1 MSDFLIVNATVSNGG
16 IDFIFNNAKRE
27 GWEPGLMDLNSF
39 ILIDPNGF
47 FIAMKGVEIIG
58 CVSGIR
64 YDETYGFIGYYIV
77 IPEQRGRGYGML
89 LFMHAMRYLGTRN
102 IGLDGVLQQVGNYA
116 KVGFKT
122 CHLTARY
129 QGASTIEMSTVDH
142 SCLVPLSYL
151 PFSDLT
157 EYDRRHF
164 PASRDPWIKSWLDGS
179 IENLYS
185 AAFVNNG
192 VIEGYGVLCPSVT
205 GYRVGPLFADTPAIA
220 KQLLNWLLSQ
230 IAVGTLY
237 YLDIPL
243 GHRNGIEILQNAT
256 HMFNTQRMYTSGETV
271 NVCWG
276 KVYACSSLEFG

>member
-1 MSDFLIVNATVSNGG
+1 MSDFVIVTATVANGG
-16 IDFIFNNAKRE
+16 IDFMFNSAKLE
-27 GWEPGLMDLNSF
+27 GWEPGLMDLKSF

-47 FIAMKGVEIIG
+47 FIAKKGDDIIG

-64 YDETYGFIGYYIV
+64 YDDFYGFIGYYIV
-77 IPEQRGRGYGML
+77 IPEQRGRGYGMI

-116 KVGFKT
+116 KVGFRT

-129 QGASTIEMSTVDH
+129 QGTTTIDISTDDH
-142 SCLVPLSYL
+142 CFLVPCSSL

-164 PASRDPWIKSWLDGS
+164 PAWREPWTKSWLDGS
-179 IENLYS
+179 IQNLYS

-192 VIEGYGVLCPSVT
+192 VIEGFGILRPSVT

-230 IAVGTLY
+230 IPVGTLY

-243 GHRNGIEILQNAT
+243 SNQCGIEILENAT
-256 HMFNTQRMYTSGETV
+256 HIFNTQRMYTSGEPE
-271 NVCWG
+271 NLRWG
-276 KVYACSSLEFG
+276 EVYACSSLELG